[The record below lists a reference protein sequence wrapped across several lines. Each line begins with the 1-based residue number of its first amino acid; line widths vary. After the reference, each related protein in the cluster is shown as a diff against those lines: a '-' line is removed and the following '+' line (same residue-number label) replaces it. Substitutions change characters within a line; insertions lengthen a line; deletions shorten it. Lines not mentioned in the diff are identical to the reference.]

1 MGLFFSRMRRDP
13 LFCVLAALLLLWIAA
28 MFAVPPFLPYD
39 AYTNDMGAR
48 LLPPSAEHLLGT
60 DQLGRDLLSRVL
72 VGGQA
77 RLSASIASGVL
88 SAVFGIGVGA
98 AMALTRGRLQL
109 ISTGIVDFFL
119 AFPSRVFLVALLGF
133 LGPNVGNV
141 ILAVF
146 ITT

>member
-48 LLPPSAEHLLGT
+48 LLPPSAEHILGT

-77 RLSASIASGVL
+77 R
-88 SAVFGIGVGA
+88 
-98 AMALTRGRLQL
+98 R
-109 ISTGIVDFFL
+109 
-119 AFPSRVFLVALLGF
+119 FPSSAQAARANRRSCAPSSGF
-133 LGPNVGNV
+133 CRTR
-141 ILAVF
+141 ARRSRATSS
-146 ITT
+146 TTAHRF

>member
-48 LLPPSAEHLLGT
+48 LLPPSAEHILGT

-72 VGGQA
+72 VGGQEA
-77 RLSASIASGVL
+77 FRRRSRAASSRRSSASASARRWL
-88 SAVFGIGVGA
+88 
-98 AMALTRGRLQL
+98 
-109 ISTGIVDFFL
+109 
-119 AFPSRVFLVALLGF
+119 
-133 LGPNVGNV
+133 
-141 ILAVF
+141 
-146 ITT
+146 